1 MGNWGLIETVDICND
16 PLVLEEAGK
25 TITCP
30 RGEIVKRVPNLV
42 SFWRFMSLTLVVS
55 LLGACTPS
63 VEKLWEFPVSS
74 PIYSPPLVT
83 GEFVI
88 FGSES
93 GTLHAVD
100 KNGQAR
106 WRFQVPSA
114 KIFSRPVTDG
124 KLIFFGATN
133 QKFYALD
140 KRGQL
145 KWQFASRERIKSDPT
160 GLEGVVYVT
169 SYDGHIY
176 ALSTDRGKK
185 LWQFPPKEKAP
196 PEAAEGEEPPAAA
209 PPALDPMPQAFSYSA
224 PFIKDGVLFVGNL
237 DGYLYAIQT
246 SDGALKWR
254 FKAQE
259 GITSSAL
266 VEDGLVYFGSKDD
279 HLYALDAAS
288 GQEVKWKFKAKDDI
302 LSSPKII
309 DGVLYV
315 GSNDK
320 NFYALDPKTGKE
332 KCHFTTKG
340 PIISYGVVYKNLI
353 FFSGGQG
360 DQSLYGIDRNSCK
373 AFFSMKTGYKIE
385 SDPVLDGDH
394 LYLTSGDRKLYSLKI
409 NKTE

>member
-1 MGNWGLIETVDICND
+1 
-16 PLVLEEAGK
+16 
-25 TITCP
+25 
-30 RGEIVKRVPNLV
+30 VKRVPSRVRCYQLL
-42 SFWRFMSLTLVVS
+42 SLTLALS

-74 PIYSPPLVT
+74 PIYSTPLVT
-83 GEFVI
+83 EDFVI

-114 KIFSRPVTDG
+114 KIFSRPITDG

-140 KRGQL
+140 KKGQL
-145 KWQFASRERIKSDPT
+145 KWQFAARERIKSDPT
-160 GLEGVVYVT
+160 ILEGVVYAT
-169 SYDGHIY
+169 SYDGHVY
-176 ALSTDRGKK
+176 ALSADRGRK
-185 LWQFPPKEKAP
+185 LWQFPPAQKAAPESPEAPP
-196 PEAAEGEEPPAAA
+196 PEAKEGEKSVEVPV
-209 PPALDPMPQAFSYSA
+209 LDPMPQAFSYPA
-224 PFIKDGVLFVGNL
+224 PVIKDGVLYVGNL
-237 DGYLYAIQT
+237 DGYMYAIQT
-246 SDGALKWR
+246 SDGTMKWR

-259 GITSSAL
+259 GITSTAW
-266 VEDGLVYFGSKDD
+266 VEGGLVYFGSKDD
-279 HLYALDAAS
+279 TLYALDAAS
-288 GQEVKWKFKAKDDI
+288 GQEVKWKFQAKGDI
-302 LSSPKII
+302 LSSPKVI

-320 NFYALDPKTGKE
+320 NFYALDAKTGKE

-340 PIISYGVVYKNLI
+340 PVISFGVVYKNLI
-353 FFSGGQG
+353 FFGGGQS
-360 DQSLYGIDRNSCK
+360 DQTLYAIDRNSCK
-373 AFFSMKTGYKIE
+373 LFFSMKTGYKIE

-394 LYLTSGDRKLYSLKI
+394 LYLTSGDRKLYALKI